1 MQISGTTGE
10 DLARG
15 TRRRKLIVW
24 ILVSLLV
31 VGGPVL
37 FVVQKPWRLKKL
49 QQAAQEAM
57 KRGDLMAASF
67 NARRAL
73 QIDPDFVP
81 ACVTM
86 AEIGEHNRVSDAV
99 IWREKVLR
107 LAGESGDTLL
117 GLASSALRFGKVF
130 TARAALDRVPPKDR
144 EREDFLVLSGA
155 MALESK
161 DYVEA
166 VRLYEAAIQLHPGK
180 AEYRFALGMAK
191 CASDDSLTRE
201 EGRRLLLDLSSHETL
216 GAAAVRAV
224 IANCEAHQE
233 KQAALRYAKQLQT
246 MSTRKVSDDVLL
258 LRLMRNTNDEKFP
271 DELASAQQ
279 KALSDRKYA
288 GALLLWMSGDG
299 LAKDGLRWVQ
309 ERNPKLGQSPEL
321 RPAIAGCYLTLMNWD
336 ALLAITGKGEWD
348 AVEYVRHAYRSKAF
362 REKPERSLASTEWDL
377 AVNAANG
384 QIEALSWLA
393 QMAAE
398 WKWLD
403 ENVQTLWAVLNKA
416 PESRWAIEALQKSYL
431 ERNDT
436 PGLRRVALHLV
447 KIDPAND
454 NAKNDFALASLLLNT
469 ETDRATKMARDLY
482 TKHPENAAFNST
494 YAFAMHLTGRT
505 AEGIEILEKLPPKTL
520 EEPAIAA
527 YYGVM
532 LAANYAPEKA
542 SRYLEISRRA
552 NLLREEKDLVAQA
565 EQSLARPN
573 N

>member
-15 TRRRKLIVW
+15 SRRRRLLVW
-24 ILVSLLV
+24 ILVSVLLV
-31 VGGPVL
+31 GGSVF

-49 QQAAQEAM
+49 QRAAQEAI
-57 KRGDLMAASF
+57 KKGDYMAASF

-86 AEIGEHNRVSDAV
+86 AEIGEHNRVADAV
-99 IWREKVLR
+99 IWREKILH
-107 LAGESGDTLL
+107 LTGESADTLL
-117 GLASSALRFGKVF
+117 GLASSALSFGKVF

-155 MALESK
+155 MALESR

-166 VRLYEAAIQLHPGK
+166 ARLYEAAIQLHPGK

-191 CASDDSLTRE
+191 SASGDALTRE
-201 EGRRLLLDLSSHETL
+201 EGHRLLLDLSTHQAL
-216 GAAAVRAV
+216 GAAAVRAI

-233 KQAALRYAKQLQT
+233 KQAALRFAKQLQT
-246 MSTRKVSDDVLL
+246 MSSRKVSDEVLL
-258 LRLMRNTNDEKFP
+258 LRLMRNTGDENFAA
-271 DELASAQQ
+271 ELASAQQ
-279 KALSDRKYA
+279 KALGDRKYA
-288 GALLLWMSGDG
+288 GALLLWMSSDG
-299 LAKDGLRWVQ
+299 LAQDGLRWVL

-336 ALLAITGKGEWD
+336 ALLAITQKGEWGP
-348 AVEYVRHAYRSKAF
+348 VEYVRHTYRSRAF
-362 REKPERSLASTEWDL
+362 REKPERALASTEWDL

-384 QIEALSWLA
+384 QLDALSWLA

-403 ENVQTLWAVLNKA
+403 ENVQSLWAVLNKA

-436 PGLRRVALHLV
+436 AGLRRVALHLV
-447 KIDPAND
+447 KIDPANE

-469 ETDRATKMARDLY
+469 ETERATKIARELY

-505 AEGIEILEKLPPKTL
+505 AEALEILEKLPPQSL

-527 YYGVM
+527 YYGIM
-532 LAANYAPEKA
+532 LAANYSPEKA
-542 SRYLEISRRA
+542 SRYLGIGRRA
-552 NLLREEKDLVAQA
+552 TLLREEKDLVTKA
-565 EQSLARPN
+565 EQSLARPE
-573 N
+573 